1 MQGFS
6 VPGMAVAVVKDG
18 QARFFGPLGM
28 SRTNTSVSTPAV
40 NVASPHLE
48 LGGAAKRIAPMV
60 FDNCGAAGAINSS
73 ASEMAR
79 WLRMLLECGRAG
91 AKGGEGCL
99 LKPESVRRLW
109 SAQIALGTPDPPPGL
124 EALRAN
130 FSAYGLGFGLR
141 DYRGRKLSSG

>member
-1 MQGFS
+1 MS
-6 VPGMAVAVVKDG
+6 VGGGGGGTRVGGRSGDVFLR
-18 QARFFGPLGM
+18 ARIFEPLGM

-48 LGGAAKRIAPMV
+48 LHGAAKPIAPMA

-73 ASEMAR
+73 PSDRAR
-79 WLRMLLECGRAG
+79 WLRMLLGCGRAG

-99 LKPESVRRLW
+99 LKPESIRRLW

-130 FSAYGLGFGLR
+130 FSAYGFGFGLR
-141 DYRGRKLSSG
+141 DYPGPT